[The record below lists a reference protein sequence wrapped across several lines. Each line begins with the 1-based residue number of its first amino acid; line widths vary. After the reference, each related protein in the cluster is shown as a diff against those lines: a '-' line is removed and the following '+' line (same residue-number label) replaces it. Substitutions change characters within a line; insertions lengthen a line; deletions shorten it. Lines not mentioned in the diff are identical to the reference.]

1 MTDDTLNRFV
11 GRLPAGELWIFG
23 YGSLMWN
30 PGFRFLHK
38 HPARLFGFHRALC
51 IHSTDHRGTR
61 EQPGLVMGLAPGGSC
76 HGVAFAV
83 PRRRAVATL
92 RALWQRE
99 LCDELY
105 EPRLVDIRTDA
116 RRLCALAFVVARD
129 HVRYAGRLA
138 PQEIARR
145 VAACRGVRGSN
156 IEYLSNTITHLRS
169 MGVRDRRL
177 AEVMSAIVALDAAR
191 EKRRRA
197 GAQSTIR
204 ATS

>member
-1 MTDDTLNRFV
+1 MTDDALKRFI
-11 GRLPAGELWIFG
+11 GQLPAGDLWIFG

-30 PGFRFLHK
+30 PGFRFVRK

-61 EQPGLVMGLAPGGSC
+61 ERPGLVMGLAPGGSC
-76 HGVAFAV
+76 HGVAFGV

-105 EPRLVDIRTDA
+105 DPRLVDIRTHS

-129 HVRYAGRLA
+129 HVRYAGRLR
-138 PQEIARR
+138 PQDIALR

-156 IEYLSNTITHLRS
+156 IEYVSNTVAHLRS
-169 MGVRDRRL
+169 MGVRDRHL
-177 AEVMSAIVALDAAR
+177 AEVMEAIVALDAGR
-191 EKRRRA
+191 GNRQPA
-197 GAQSTIR
+197 GARSAIR
-204 ATS
+204 AMP